1 MPVKNE
7 TKKNDVLK
15 RLARIEGQIRGLS
28 KMIEQERP
36 CEEVAHQ
43 ISAVRAGIGRIG
55 LMLIENKLMECID
68 IDIEDEKIQ
77 TLKRLIIKLTGK

>member
-1 MPVKNE
+1 
-7 TKKNDVLK
+7 
-15 RLARIEGQIRGLS
+15 
-28 KMIEQERP
+28 MIEQERP